1 MVRYGF
7 FCWINNS
14 MVSVITYK
22 RTFWSIFY
30 GRLWMLSNF
39 NYCTIIIIWI
49 NLFQQILFLV
59 SVVLIFDI
67 LFFIVYYYLLF
78 WHFIFGRFNR
88 NNSCIY
94 KNLLTVGIVCDILS
108 YVVFEMQRIAQ
119 EEVTASHLMAC

>member
-94 KNLLTVGIVCDILS
+94 KKLIDSGYSLWYIKLRCIWDAT
-108 YVVFEMQRIAQ
+108 IAQ